1 MRVVCKRT
9 RRTRVAIVFGVCSL
23 AGTQPTAV
31 VALRDHTGIRNKKSK
46 KKRVNRALKIK
57 GEEFN
62 TGGSTPRF
70 LLPYYLNDYRITR
83 TLQYHQVLCRV
94 RYKGG
99 IIVAVV

>member
-62 TGGSTPRF
+62 TGGDPDP
-70 LLPYYLNDYRITR
+70 LLPYYLNDYRISR